1 MEDLRGE
8 GEDDRRKNEKDT
20 KNQYE
25 CEKAEKQSAQA
36 TFHKE
41 EDGGTCNKPKDYCK
55 EEKKLKYKEKGEEID
70 KEIIEVRILNL
81 TIIICAKTL
90 VKESQQNSMSKM

>member
-1 MEDLRGE
+1 MEDLRCE
-8 GEDDRRKNEKDT
+8 GEDNRRKNEKDT
-20 KNQYE
+20 ENQYE

-55 EEKKLKYKEKGEEID
+55 EEKKPKSKENGEEID
-70 KEIIEVRILNL
+70 KEINRG
-81 TIIICAKTL
+81 
-90 VKESQQNSMSKM
+90 QNPQPND